1 MRLMRGALMVYLKRV
16 CGAHRIS
23 ICGHSNGL
31 IHNHRVLRRRMTD
44 SVVVKDRVGLTTAI
58 IDKA

>member
-1 MRLMRGALMVYLKRV
+1 MRGALMVYLKRV

-31 IHNHRVLRRRMTD
+31 IHNHRALRRRMTD
-44 SVVVKDRVGLTTAI
+44 SVVVKERVALMAVI
-58 IDKA
+58 IDMA